1 MVESTVAGL
10 LGRTSIR
17 RVTGIE
23 KDVARSDI
31 AMDQA
36 VRVRGIQRR
45 RYLGDDVPGV
55 AERKRPEPVKQRP
68 RVPAA
73 DVPHGDVQGPARL
86 VSLVDGND
94 VRMVDR
100 GGRP

>member
-1 MVESTVAGL
+1 VIELAVTDP
-10 LGRTSIR
+10 LGPTSVR

-45 RYLGDDVPGV
+45 RYLGDDLPGV
-55 AERKRPEPVKQRP
+55 AEWQRPEPVEQRP
-68 RVPAA
+68 RVAAA
-73 DVPHGDVQGPARL
+73 DIAHSDIYGPARL
-86 VSLVDGND
+86 VSVVDGND
-94 VRMVDR
+94 VRMVHRR
-100 GGRP
+100 GRS